1 MEKEDSLLKNPNEIG
16 ILTIKFDMYDDFTI
30 SDCGQNFFED
40 EIEEFDLVNQFNT
53 LAEKIDFLMNR
64 IQTNNIN
71 NEEKE
76 KLILMLRSKKI
87 AIIDYSMRFKEEKE
101 KYISDYNYYSD
112 VLKEY
117 KKKFRKIKSKKD
129 KKLILA
135 SSHNIQNVLFQNLKD
150 LTKDYSTLLETFC
163 EEEETIK
170 NFFNEY
176 NYKY

>member
-1 MEKEDSLLKNPNEIG
+1 MEKEDWLLKNRNEIG
-16 ILTIKFDMYDDFTI
+16 ILTIKFDLYDDFTI

-101 KYISDYNYYSD
+101 KYISNYNYYSD